1 MKLSDLAP
9 VWPDARDLSDDVVE
23 QIETDCRYAP
33 YLARQ
38 AAEVEAFRR
47 EAALGLPDDLDY
59 RAIGGLSAEA
69 REKLELARPANLA
82 AAARIPGL
90 TPASLTALLV
100 HVRGRSKSNEA
111 EIVDA

>member
-1 MKLSDLAP
+1 MA
-9 VWPDARDLSDDVVE
+9 E

-38 AAEVEAFRR
+38 EAEIDAFRR
-47 EAALGLPDDLDY
+47 ESALQLPDDLDY

-69 REKLELARPANLA
+69 CEKLDLARPANLA

-100 HVRGRSKSNEA
+100 HVRGRPKSRGA
-111 EIVDA
+111 EPLHA